1 MVSSE
6 IKPNTI
12 RQLQHAVYPAQALLA
27 GIRLGLFRVIGEGGK
42 SVEQIANQS
51 CSKRCG
57 G

>member
-12 RQLQHAVYPAQALLA
+12 RQLQYAVYPAQALLA
-27 GIRLGLFRVIGEGGK
+27 GIRLGLFTVIGEGGK